1 MTDHAAR
8 RARLAALADA
18 AGLDLLFVPLG
29 ADLEYLT
36 GLQRRVATFGEI
48 NYTHGWVAGAFLPA
62 ADDPVLA
69 LPRMT
74 AEFDLPEGADGEVVV
89 VGEHDAAEAI
99 FGEVARRW
107 GPVRRLGIGARTWGE
122 TVIGLQTALGGPELV
137 DAGPLVNHLRR
148 IKAPDELAAMRRAC
162 AAADAAMAA
171 VSSHAVAGVTERD
184 LAEEVDHHLAAH
196 GSRTPSFDT
205 GVWAMGPNDQRDATV
220 RVSGAPLRAG
230 TGVSFDFGGV
240 IDGYCSDFGRTVHI
254 GEPPPE
260 YRRVYELVMTAQAAG
275 IAATRPGVTAAQ
287 VDAATR
293 VVIDDAGYGRWFRH
307 RTGHC
312 IGLDVHERPF
322 ISSEDD
328 TPLEA
333 GMTFTVEPSVFWPGR
348 VGVRV
353 EDIVVVTDAGASKL
367 NSYPTD
373 LVAT

>member
-1 MTDHAAR
+1 MTDLASR
-8 RARLAALADA
+8 RARLAALAGD
-18 AGLDLLFVPLG
+18 AGLDLLFLPLG
-29 ADLEYLT
+29 GDLEYLT

-48 NYTHGWVAGAFLPA
+48 NYTHGWVAGTFLPPGS
-62 ADDPVLA
+62 DPVLL

-74 AEFDLPEGADGEVVV
+74 AEFDLLEGTDGEVVV
-89 VGEHDAAEAI
+89 VAEDDDAAAV
-99 FGEVARRW
+99 FGEVACRW

-122 TVIGLQTALGGPELV
+122 TVIGLQASLGGAELV
-137 DAGPLVNHLRR
+137 DAGPLVNRLRR

-162 AAADAAMAA
+162 ASADAAMAA
-171 VSSHAVAGVTERD
+171 VSGRVIAGVTERD
-184 LAEEVDHHLAAH
+184 LAEEIDHHLAAQ

-205 GVWAMGPNDQRDATV
+205 GVWAMGPDDQRDATV

-254 GEPPPE
+254 GKPSPE
-260 YRRVYELVMTAQAAG
+260 YRKVYELVMSAQAAG
-275 IAATRPGVTAAQ
+275 IAAARPGVTAAE

-293 VVIDDAGYGRWFRH
+293 AVLDDAGYGRWFRH

-322 ISSEDD
+322 ISPEDD
-328 TPLEA
+328 TVLEP

-367 NSYPTD
+367 NTYPTD

>member
-1 MTDHAAR
+1 MSDCATR
-8 RARLAALADA
+8 RTRLAALADS
-18 AGLDLLFVPLG
+18 AGLDLLFVPPG

-62 ADDPVLA
+62 ANDPVLV

-74 AEFDLPEGADGEVVV
+74 AEFDLPEGTDGEVVV
-89 VGEHDAAEAI
+89 VGENDDAEAV

-107 GPVRRLGIGARTWGE
+107 GPVRRLGVGARTWGE
-122 TVIGLQTALGGPELV
+122 TVIGLRAALGGPELV
-137 DAGPLVNHLRR
+137 SVGPLVNRLRR

-162 AAADAAMAA
+162 AAADAAMGA
-171 VSSHAVAGVTERD
+171 VRGRVVAGIRERD
-184 LAEEVDHHLAAH
+184 LAEEIDHHLAAN
-196 GSRTPSFDT
+196 GSRAPSFDT
-205 GVWAMGPNDQRDATV
+205 GVWAMGPDDSRDATV

-260 YRRVYELVMTAQAAG
+260 YRKVYELVMTAQAAG
-275 IAATRPGVTAAQ
+275 IAATRPGVTAAE
-287 VDAATR
+287 VDAASR
-293 VVIDDAGYGRWFRH
+293 AVLDDAGYGHWFRH

-322 ISSEDD
+322 ISSEDA
-328 TPLEA
+328 TVLEA
-333 GMTFTVEPSVFWPGR
+333 GMTFTVEPSVFRPGY

-353 EDIVVVTDAGASKL
+353 EDIVVVTDSGAEKL
-367 NSYPTD
+367 NTYPTD

>member
-62 ADDPVLA
+62 ADDPVLV

-205 GVWAMGPNDQRDATV
+205 GVWAMGPDDQRDATV

-260 YRRVYELVMTAQAAG
+260 YRRVYDLVMTAQAAG

>member
-62 ADDPVLA
+62 ADDPVLV

-99 FGEVARRW
+99 FSEVARRW

-205 GVWAMGPNDQRDATV
+205 GVWAMGPDDQRDATV

-260 YRRVYELVMTAQAAG
+260 YRRVYDLVMTAQAAG

>member
-1 MTDHAAR
+1 MSDCPAR
-8 RARLAALADA
+8 RSRLAALADS
-18 AGLDLLFVPLG
+18 AGLDLVFVPLG

-48 NYTHGWVAGAFLPA
+48 NYTHGWVAGAFLPI
-62 ADDPVLA
+62 ADEPVLV

-74 AEFDLPEGADGEVVV
+74 AEFDLPEGTDGEVVV
-89 VGEHDAAEAI
+89 VGENDDAEAV
-99 FGEVARRW
+99 FGEIARRW

-122 TVIGLQTALGGPELV
+122 TVIGLQAALRGPELANV
-137 DAGPLVNHLRR
+137 GPLVNRLRR

-162 AAADAAMAA
+162 AAADAAMGA
-171 VSSHAVAGVTERD
+171 VGGRVVAGVTERD
-184 LAEEVDHHLAAH
+184 LAEEIDHHLAAN
-196 GSRTPSFDT
+196 GSRAPSFDT
-205 GVWAMGPNDQRDATV
+205 GVWAMGPDDQRDATV

-240 IDGYCSDFGRTVHI
+240 VDGYCSDFGRTVHI

-260 YRRVYELVMTAQAAG
+260 YIRVYELVMAAQAAG
-275 IAATRPGVTAAQ
+275 IAATRPGVPAGE

-293 VVIDDAGYGRWFRH
+293 AVLDAAGYGRWFRH

-328 TPLEA
+328 TPLEP

-353 EDIVVVTDAGASKL
+353 EDIVVVTDSGAEKL
-367 NSYPTD
+367 NTYPTD

>member
-62 ADDPVLA
+62 ADDPVLV

-275 IAATRPGVTAAQ
+275 IAASRPGVTAAQ

>member
-62 ADDPVLA
+62 ADDPVLV

-260 YRRVYELVMTAQAAG
+260 YRRVYDLVMTAQAAG

>member
-205 GVWAMGPNDQRDATV
+205 GVWAMGPDDQRDATV

>member
-62 ADDPVLA
+62 ADDPVLV

-205 GVWAMGPNDQRDATV
+205 GVWAMGPDDQRDATV

-260 YRRVYELVMTAQAAG
+260 YRRVYDLVMTAQAAG
-275 IAATRPGVTAAQ
+275 IAATHPGVTAAQ